1 MTTTDQAE
9 KKNLETF
16 LAEIDQELSKVRPYH
31 GWDFKR
37 SGSEIHHCREP
48 VCSLFRVKAI
58 ASAEDHSD
66 TSFIIEVLTP
76 KGTLQEA
83 VVPNGL
89 LVENAAKAIAIMG
102 KTGGK
107 MRANPKVIKHLIL
120 DWPTSAP
127 QTLATHLGWHNR
139 DFFVLATGEVLTA
152 PEYGEDVVYS
162 QKATAQASGS
172 LEGWKDGIGRLAIG
186 NPYLIFVC
194 CAAFAGAILPF
205 IPNAQSFG
213 VHLFLGTST
222 GKSKLLQAAES
233 VWPRSLTKKL
243 KTWRSTGNAL
253 EGQMV
258 EANNTVL
265 CMDELP
271 KSQRSFSLADVIY
284 MLGNEAGKGRATK
297 EGNATS
303 RASWKTI
310 MLSTGEDSMLQT
322 LEWSGEKVRGGI
334 EVRMLDVPI
343 EARFGA
349 FDCLHELPD
358 GRTFADRIGTE
369 ANTNF
374 GHAGPA
380 FVSQL
385 LKNPQVFDRMATR
398 VSELEPELL
407 KELGPQERVASE
419 IPRIIRQ
426 FAVIA
431 YAGTLATQA
440 GVTGWKEEDILP
452 SMQHVVRQWFAA
464 RDGAMSSDLR
474 TVVKSIQRYVH
485 ALQSEERFPL
495 NRAKEAK
502 GPKVF
507 EDENFFYF
515 LKTPFIDAIDGVA
528 KATACKELKEAGLL
542 IPPKEDGDMTRIS
555 DKDRSRTYKIA
566 KSIMDR

>member
-1 MTTTDQAE
+1 M
-9 KKNLETF
+9 
-16 LAEIDQELSKVRPYH
+16 AEIDQELSKVRPFQ

-37 SGSEIHHCREP
+37 SCLEIHHCREP

-58 ASAEDHSD
+58 ASAEDHGN
-66 TSFIIEVLTP
+66 TSYVIELE
-76 KGTLQEA
+76 TLSGE
-83 VVPNGL
+83 VTEVIVPNGML
-89 LVENAAKAIAIMG
+89 TRNAPAALEIMADKGFKSFGDAK
-102 KTGGK
+102 
-107 MRANPKVIKHLIL
+107 PVKHLIMH
-120 DWPTSAP
+120 WPTCAP
-127 QTLATHLGWHNR
+127 QMLATHLGWDNR

-152 PEYGEDVVYS
+152 PAYEHDVVYS

-343 EARFGA
+343 DARFGA
-349 FDCLHELPD
+349 FDCLHALPD
-358 GRTFADRIGTE
+358 GRTFADTIGTE
-369 ANTNF
+369 ANTHF

-380 FVSQL
+380 FVSHL
-385 LKNPQVFDRMATR
+385 LENPQEFDRMATR
-398 VSELEPELL
+398 VSELETELL
-407 KELGPQERVASE
+407 KELGPQDRVASE

-485 ALQSEERFPL
+485 ALRTDELFPL

-515 LKTPFIDAIDGVA
+515 LKIPFTDAIDGVA

-555 DKDRSRTYKIA
+555 DRDRSRTYKIA
-566 KSIMDR
+566 KSIMNR